1 MVPLQSKSGINTLS
15 PIRCRVPWILRI
27 VLSSL
32 LVMQYRHLLC
42 SRYLASFFGN
52 SCNNNIQSVGLLVS
66 CLDYVSCLNRLSYLP
81 YRRVEFWLELKTPLL
96 FWLEL
101 MYFFVRNTVCPYVR
115 FIFSGIYLCTMY
127 VISSYV
133 LRIIF
138 VCSSY
143 YLRRLYWVAF
153 SRDSGK

>member
-42 SRYLASFFGN
+42 SRYLASFFGK
-52 SCNNNIQSVGLLVS
+52 SCYNNIQSIGLLVS
-66 CLDYVSCLNRLSYLP
+66 CLDDVSCLNRLCYLL
-81 YRRVEFWLELKTPLL
+81 YRRVEFWLESKTPLL

-138 VCSSY
+138 VCSSC